1 MSTLRAYVGSRET
14 AMKSPGRANQPRS
27 QPAPSD
33 ERVQAKLHEMGFS
46 NVQDQF
52 KTNGEAQNESQTK
65 HQTAGDQH
73 RIALTRTKLH
83 RNLSVSSST
92 NNRWHGYK
100 STPGSPPSAKDEFES
115 EPGVLGDQANHHD
128 PFDTDTENLDSTI
141 TLSDVGNAQAFQA
154 WPLPGKAATNRLDQ
168 IYESE
173 YFRGESLSSG
183 AVHRRGQYDNPL
195 NAPENI
201 DLTRN
206 EEEYSTD
213 NGLDEDA
220 PDREEQI
227 RDEISS
233 QGLAEELTSAECVHY
248 DSKEPSK
255 VQATDAA
262 SCIASSTAYKKLVMR
277 DCGER
282 ASDSASPFIKVPC
295 LDPGHGRDNTPHFFP
310 KHDSSRPEDFRPSS
324 SAGTPKKLEPD
335 VTKEKHVPVSSHQGY
350 QHKTLFT
357 GDSQSSMRQQSEP
370 QRMTA
375 RTLTLS
381 ETPIPFIDRVYNF
394 PNIPSGASRQLS
406 HDADKAT
413 FENHGQKRGIDLD
426 FNPTQHRDMTY
437 ERLRHESF
445 DGIKPVQGSADQ
457 GLPEKLQNVY
467 DLKGSIDPQLK
478 RRTFF
483 SNLTIEQYEE
493 CGNLMAEKFSD
504 MVTRYKVERQQKRMV
519 ARAFEEEIAHREE
532 RVRAKNVVVDQDLS
546 RLRKAGEDVV
556 RGKMV

>member
-14 AMKSPGRANQPRS
+14 AMKSPGRANQPRL

-52 KTNGEAQNESQTK
+52 NGEAQNEPQTK

-73 RIALTRTKLH
+73 RLALTRTKLH

-100 STPGSPPSAKDEFES
+100 STPGSPPSAKDEIES
-115 EPGVLGDQANHHD
+115 EKGVLRDQANHYD

-141 TLSDVGNAQAFQA
+141 TLSDLDDAQAFQA
-154 WPLPGKAATNRLDQ
+154 WSLPGKAATNRLGQ

-183 AVHRRGQYDNPL
+183 VVHRRGQYDNPL

-201 DLTRN
+201 NLTRN
-206 EEEYSTD
+206 EEEYATD

-227 RDEISS
+227 RDENSS
-233 QGLAEELTSAECVHY
+233 QGLAEEFTGAEYVHY

-255 VQATDAA
+255 VQAIDAG
-262 SCIASSTAYKKLVMR
+262 SFMASSTAYQKLVMR
-277 DCGER
+277 DSGER
-282 ASDSASPFIKVPC
+282 ASDSASPFIKVPY
-295 LDPGHGRDNTPHFFP
+295 LDPGHGRDNTPHPFL
-310 KHDSSRPEDFRPSS
+310 KHDSSRLEDFGPSS
-324 SAGTPKKLEPD
+324 SAGIPKKLEPD
-335 VTKEKHVPVSSHQGY
+335 VTKGKQVSISSHQ
-350 QHKTLFT
+350 HKTPST

-370 QRMTA
+370 QRITT
-375 RTLTLS
+375 RTLTPS
-381 ETPIPFIDRVYNF
+381 ETPVPLIDRVYNL
-394 PNIPSGASRQLS
+394 PNIPSGASRQQS
-406 HDADKAT
+406 HDADNAT
-413 FENHGQKRGIDLD
+413 FENHGRKLGIDLD
-426 FNPTQHRDMTY
+426 FSPTQLRDMTY

-457 GLPEKLQNVY
+457 ALPEKLQNVY

-493 CGNLMAEKFSD
+493 CGNLMVEKFSD

-556 RGKMV
+556 RGKEV